1 MTGQN
6 LLIYIFVF
14 EDFNLFLFHFWS
26 FLIIKGT
33 RPSLSRPSLPS
44 MVPNFTG
51 RQSEV
56 EEIIGHV
63 TSESTRL
70 VSIWG
75 SPGFGKTS
83 VAIAV
88 GHALQT
94 QGLPMYWVSLRGLQ
108 SKAGLTSKILSLLT
122 QPTIQGKQ
130 PSDQRLSLD
139 DKICQLFSEIS
150 KQSAFILDNA
160 DDLLESGRPKVKEEV
175 MQLLEEILR
184 QNPRVTFIVTTR
196 ESLEFMDVHFQG
208 HRSLRIRKLGEA
220 SAQTLIYEL
229 LPHASVADCREIAQ
243 LCGQVPFAM
252 KLVCSLISEDSAS
265 PRHFLDNFMTSSSE
279 GIIKL
284 LDNEDYPTSHRLKF
298 VFDSS
303 FQRLSEQEQE
313 SLISLSILPENFST
327 EVAAAVLGKKT
338 AFEAKRMLQNL
349 RRKSLIDS
357 STKPG
362 TFTMHKLLQSFL
374 REKGNTDMKETILN
388 AKDRLNAFYVSHFDK
403 LNEQF
408 FNFTSLA
415 PSEILARGRPAI
427 EAYRRALLEGKGYA
441 RRVPVMIIG
450 QARTGKTSLKKSLK
464 GELFNPNE
472 GSTEG
477 IETDPSYFKVST
489 DVWRTSKNSKD
500 TESEPTFSFEH
511 QTAQLIVE
519 RLKERKR
526 GRSNAE
532 ELSPNTSNAAT
543 EPSNA
548 IEEAK
553 EFSNEPSSISKIEL
567 SPQDSNSEEPS
578 GEGMTP
584 SRQVSHDHLRV
595 PKLPEDIAALVQRLL
610 EKNRND
616 KDDIY
621 SIIWDFGGQSVY
633 YDTHPIFLTRKA
645 IYILACNLSYDP
657 YQKAD
662 SPTKK
667 GMGGNM
673 DDVCCSK
680 TNLDYL
686 DFWMSSVY
694 SLVRPGVVSQELIV
708 SENSPTVFLACTHAD
723 KKNQNANPSKIYDSL
738 KDKVYK
744 DLLKGLF
751 VVDNTKSGSVDE
763 CRGVKKLREKVLSIA
778 KKFPQ
783 MEEAIPLKWLKFEKV
798 LYLLSQEGY
807 KWIRIEKA
815 RQIAID
821 ECGIA
826 DDEQTI
832 RTLLNFLH
840 DQRVLINF
848 SEPPELKSMVIL
860 SPQWLIDVF
869 KEVITVKSWEEVDE
883 DYGELWRSFQKTGIL
898 DENLLDHAWRSLV
911 DTQKTDKSILIS
923 MMESF
928 NLLCPWPS
936 DGTVKQYLVPSMLQS
951 PPTEDV
957 LKHLDYVRT
966 PSLFVAFDSG
976 RVPPGLFSRLV
987 LQFYRLCQEEWKS
1000 KINPEL
1006 FNNFAMFH
1014 ILPNRAISLVFM
1026 LRSSSIEIVFHVGS
1040 DSRDLHTSRAI
1051 YSQLKCLLENIRKMS
1066 FWLQHMRYELCV
1078 CCPVCSEEGS
1088 RCRAHD
1094 VRGCEC
1100 LHLLSEF
1107 KLRDHPYCDRPGI
1120 RGDPTININ
1129 TFEHWFALSE
1139 SQGSGIPLSQVSS

>member
-1 MTGQN
+1 M
-6 LLIYIFVF
+6 
-14 EDFNLFLFHFWS
+14 
-26 FLIIKGT
+26 
-33 RPSLSRPSLPS
+33 
-44 MVPNFTG
+44 
-51 RQSEV
+51 
-56 EEIIGHV
+56 
-63 TSESTRL
+63 
-70 VSIWG
+70 
-75 SPGFGKTS
+75 
-83 VAIAV
+83 
-88 GHALQT
+88 
-94 QGLPMYWVSLRGLQ
+94 
-108 SKAGLTSKILSLLT
+108 
-122 QPTIQGKQ
+122 
-130 PSDQRLSLD
+130 
-139 DKICQLFSEIS
+139 
-150 KQSAFILDNA
+150 
-160 DDLLESGRPKVKEEV
+160 
-175 MQLLEEILR
+175 
-184 QNPRVTFIVTTR
+184 
-196 ESLEFMDVHFQG
+196 
-208 HRSLRIRKLGEA
+208 
-220 SAQTLIYEL
+220 
-229 LPHASVADCREIAQ
+229 
-243 LCGQVPFAM
+243 
-252 KLVCSLISEDSAS
+252 
-265 PRHFLDNFMTSSSE
+265 
-279 GIIKL
+279 
-284 LDNEDYPTSHRLKF
+284 
-298 VFDSS
+298 
-303 FQRLSEQEQE
+303 
-313 SLISLSILPENFST
+313 
-327 EVAAAVLGKKT
+327 
-338 AFEAKRMLQNL
+338 
-349 RRKSLIDS
+349 
-357 STKPG
+357 
-362 TFTMHKLLQSFL
+362 
-374 REKGNTDMKETILN
+374 
-388 AKDRLNAFYVSHFDK
+388 FY
-403 LNEQF
+403 
-408 FNFTSLA
+408 FTSLA

-464 GELFNPNE
+464 GEFFNPNE

-489 DVWRTSKNSKD
+489 DVWRTSKNSRD

-511 QTAQLIVE
+511 QTAQSIVE
-519 RLKERKR
+519 RLKERKT
-526 GRSNAE
+526 GSSNAE

-543 EPSNA
+543 EPSKA

-553 EFSNEPSSISKIEL
+553 EFSAEPSSISMIEL

-584 SRQVSHDHLRV
+584 SRQVSHDHPRV
-595 PKLPEDIAALVQRLL
+595 PKLPEDIAVLVQRLL

-657 YQKAD
+657 YQIAD

-667 GMGGNM
+667 GMGGDM

-680 TNLDYL
+680 TNIDYL

-694 SLVRPGVVSQELIV
+694 SLLRPDVVSQELIV
-708 SENSPTVFLACTHAD
+708 SENLPTVFLACTHAD

-751 VVDNTKSGSVDE
+751 VVDNTKSGSGDE
-763 CRGVKKLREKVLSIA
+763 CQGVNKLREKVLSIA

-807 KWIRIEKA
+807 KWIPIEKA

-848 SEPPELKSMVIL
+848 TEPPELKSMVIL

-1000 KINPEL
+1000 KIKPEL

-1100 LHLLSEF
+1100 LHLLSEC
-1107 KLRDHPYCDRPGI
+1107 KLRDNPYCDRPGI

-1139 SQGSGIPLSQVSS
+1139 SQGSGIPLSQVGS